1 MRAEWRGVGSVRTC
15 TVATNALVLAQKLP
29 PSSLSFPRVLVAF
42 EVAVG
47 STTPRVGGLWARRKR
62 TEGNASPARI
72 NKITSLPK
80 FYMSTTD
87 PAMPANATN
96 CLHTALTLMGSLGTG
111 APAFAD
117 YVKRSPPNP
126 KLLLQDVMR
135 AWVLA
140 NPALAATI
148 GLPLPQ

>member
-62 TEGNASPARI
+62 TEGNASPAHPAANCGSRSGRTRLR
-72 NKITSLPK
+72 ITSGSVCACP
-80 FYMSTTD
+80 TV
-87 PAMPANATN
+87 
-96 CLHTALTLMGSLGTG
+96 TLAIS
-111 APAFAD
+111 
-117 YVKRSPPNP
+117 
-126 KLLLQDVMR
+126 
-135 AWVLA
+135 
-140 NPALAATI
+140 
-148 GLPLPQ
+148 